1 MAYFIYNGVEYD
13 AGTKVKIK
21 TYYYGEQI
29 MTLEDNGVTGK
40 RFVCTIDNSYD
51 YSIPIRSN
59 TEQLIIEIVAPVYPQ
74 KQEILVGNNR
84 DCPPSWDVE
93 IGWVWYIIIIAVGT
107 IFKDRL
113 LIWGTATAIF
123 FLWKSGFLNGGKK

>member
-74 KQEILVGNNR
+74 KQEITVGNNR
-84 DCPPSWDVE
+84 DCPPSWEVE
-93 IGWVWYIIIIAVGT
+93 IGWVWYIIIMAVGT

-113 LIWGTATAIF
+113 LIWGAATVIF